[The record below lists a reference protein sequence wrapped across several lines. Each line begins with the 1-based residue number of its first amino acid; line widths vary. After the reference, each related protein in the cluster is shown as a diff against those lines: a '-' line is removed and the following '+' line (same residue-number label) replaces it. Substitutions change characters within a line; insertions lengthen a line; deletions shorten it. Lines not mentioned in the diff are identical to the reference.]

1 MAFDMEKALKIAAE
15 CAGDAPVIITKEAEE
30 IIDSWK
36 STPRVFSANDLV
48 GLDEDNE
55 DHMIYE
61 RRCYESERRMR

>member
-1 MAFDMEKALKIAAE
+1 MTDKDPRIEALQDVK
-15 CAGDAPVIITKEAEE
+15 KN
-30 IIDSWK
+30 
-36 STPRVFSANDLV
+36 TPQTFSVNDLI